1 VHSKSDLQ
9 NTVRIIRPH
18 HPLFGKT
25 VSLVKI
31 WEHKKKR
38 YYVIELPDKSHTRI
52 YPKVLPP
59 NKFLLSSL
67 SEKFPPSY
75 IPLKIE
81 VQMTQPK
88 GYLFKKDK
96 YRKADGLLQNGGR

>member
-1 VHSKSDLQ
+1 LNFLIKAIHA
-9 NTVRIIRPH
+9 
-18 HPLFGKT
+18 
-25 VSLVKI
+25 SLLTRLTKA
-31 WEHKKKR
+31 KR
-38 YYVIELPDKSHTRI
+38 L